1 MINWKVIA
9 NADKCNKRYSIDLQ
23 MLTPANIEQIVG
35 TAAVSF
41 QHLTIKQRLEIQTPP
56 IAIRTTSYIT
66 IDN

>member
-23 MLTPANIEQIVG
+23 MLTPANIEQTVG

-41 QHLTIKQRLEIQTPP
+41 
-56 IAIRTTSYIT
+56 
-66 IDN
+66 